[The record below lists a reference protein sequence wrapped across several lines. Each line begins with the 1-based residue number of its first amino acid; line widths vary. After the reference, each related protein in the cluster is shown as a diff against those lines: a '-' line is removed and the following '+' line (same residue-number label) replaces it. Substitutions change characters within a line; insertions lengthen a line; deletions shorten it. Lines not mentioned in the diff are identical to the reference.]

1 MEIHIKVDV
10 SLAVYYLIQ
19 LVFLV
24 FLQMLFSIVLVN
36 MNSHASKINSF

>member
-24 FLQMLFSIVLVN
+24 FLQNLIFYRFGKY
-36 MNSHASKINSF
+36 AFTCK